1 MHPKPPAAGTRT
13 PARRER
19 ARKWLTAAAI
29 FAAGALAA
37 GLPAGLL
44 SSGSSPGGSPS
55 PSTAPSSTSGGGQ
68 VSVSTSCVKA
78 ISDAHKVRD
87 QLRELGLAAQ
97 QLNAGKLD
105 QIVRQLEPV
114 QNRLDADS
122 RACQIVTH
130 LPGGTPVTSRPA
142 APASSA
148 SPTP

>member
-1 MHPKPPAAGTRT
+1 MHPEPPAAGPRT
-13 PARRER
+13 PARREH
-19 ARKWLTAAAI
+19 ARKWLAAAAI

-44 SSGSSPGGSPS
+44 SSGSSPGGSPT
-55 PSTAPSSTSGGGQ
+55 PSTAPSSTGGGQ
-68 VSVSTSCVKA
+68 VSVNASCVNA
-78 ISDAHKVRD
+78 ISDAQEVRD

-114 QNRLDADS
+114 QNRLDADA

-130 LPGGTPVTSRPA
+130 LPGGTPVTSRPS

>member
-1 MHPKPPAAGTRT
+1 MN
-13 PARRER
+13 
-19 ARKWLTAAAI
+19 
-29 FAAGALAA
+29 
-37 GLPAGLL
+37 
-44 SSGSSPGGSPS
+44 
-55 PSTAPSSTSGGGQ
+55 
-68 VSVSTSCVKA
+68 TSCVNA
-78 ISDAHKVRD
+78 ISDAQEVRD